1 MKSELVKVDSQKD
14 QLVNSLA
21 SIDVDTNPVRYT
33 RLGWIIVL
41 VGVLGFLI
49 WAMLAPLDKGVPM
62 SGSVTVASNRKLVQH
77 QIGGTIDEIL
87 VKDGDV
93 VKAGQV
99 LLRMNSVA
107 SKSAAE
113 VTRIQLY
120 TAMATEARLAAE
132 RDLRKSVVF
141 PPELEKAKADSRVA
155 NVMQLQQQLFM
166 TRQSSLQSELGALEE
181 NIVGMKSQLHGLQ
194 EAMISK
200 KQQLQFLREQLD
212 GMRDLAKD
220 GYVAKNRLLDLERTY
235 AQVNGAISEDLGN
248 IGRVQRQITEV
259 SLRRAQR
266 TQDYQKEVR
275 TQLTDIQRET
285 EALQNRLQA
294 QDFELANVEVKAPV
308 DGTVVNLAVFTKGG
322 VVPGGFKLMELVPG
336 DDPLIVEG
344 NLPVNL
350 VDKVHTGLPVELI
363 FAAFNSNTTPHIPGE
378 LTQISAD
385 RIVDEKSG
393 MAFYR
398 VKASVTPEGKKL
410 LKDLKVVP
418 GMPVELFVKTGER
431 TLMNYLLKPVMDR
444 AKTALSE
451 D

>member
-141 PPELEKAKADSRVA
+141 PPELEKAKSDSRVA

>member
-1 MKSELVKVDSQKD
+1 MKSELVKVDPKADKLAS
-14 QLVNSLA
+14 SLA
-21 SIDVDTNPVRYT
+21 NIEVDTNPRQYT

-62 SGSVTVASNRKLVQH
+62 SGNVTVASNRKMIQH
-77 QIGGTIDEIL
+77 QTGGTIDEIL

-99 LLRMNSVA
+99 LLKMNSVV
-107 SKSAAE
+107 SKATAE
-113 VTRIQLY
+113 VTRVQLY
-120 TAMATEARLAAE
+120 TALATEARLTAE
-132 RDLRKSVVF
+132 RDLQKSIKF
-141 PPELEKAKADSRVA
+141 PAELEKAKADPRVA
-155 NVMQLQQQLFM
+155 SIMQLQQQLFT
-166 TRQSSLQSELGALEE
+166 TRQSSLQSELGAMEE
-181 NIVGMKSQLHGLQ
+181 NIVGMRSQLSGLQ

-200 KQQLQFLREQLD
+200 KQQLQILKEQLD

-220 GYVAKNRLLDLERTY
+220 GFVAKNRLLDLERTY
-235 AQVNGAISEDLGN
+235 AQVSGAISEDLGN
-248 IGRVQRQITEV
+248 IGRVQRQIAEV
-259 SLRRAQR
+259 SLRKIQR

-275 TQLTDIQRET
+275 TQLSDYQRET
-285 EALQNRLQA
+285 ESLQNRLQA
-294 QDFELANVEVKAPV
+294 QDFELANVDVKAPV

-344 NLPVNL
+344 SLPVTL

-363 FAAFNSNTTPHIPGE
+363 FAAFNTNTTPHIPGE
-378 LTQISAD
+378 LTQVSAD

-393 MAFYR
+393 MAFYK
-398 VKASVTPEGKKL
+398 VKVAVTPDGKKL
-410 LKDLKVVP
+410 LKDLKVLP
-418 GMPVELFVKTGER
+418 GMPVEIFVKTGER
-431 TLMNYLLKPVMDR
+431 TLMNYLLKPVTDR

-451 D
+451 E